1 VQYTIDNW
9 FVASKDAVV
18 LMPRVSNNI
27 SVRGREL
34 LDSRFDEWQPLR
46 ELARPPRG
54 WIHAVR
60 EALGMSAAA
69 LADRLGI
76 TAGAVTRLEQSEA
89 ADRARLET
97 LRRAADALGCDLVY
111 LLVPRRPL
119 TAVVRD
125 RARELARLQVAA
137 VEQTMRLEDQATGR
151 PGTLEDQLTERLLKR
166 GQLWSG
172 AGV

>member
-1 VQYTIDNW
+1 
-9 FVASKDAVV
+9 
-18 LMPRVSNNI
+18 MPRVSVDV
-27 SVRGREL
+27 SVRSRKL
-34 LDSRFDEWQPLR
+34 LDSHFNEWQPLR

-76 TAGAVTRLEQSEA
+76 TSGAVTRLEQSEA

-137 VEQTMRLEDQATGR
+137 VEQTMRLEDQATGQ
-151 PGTLEDQLTERLLKR
+151 PGALEDQLTERLLER

-172 AGV
+172 AGA